1 MSSVH
6 VSDQHAANSVSSNFV
21 IGNNEFAFSNVPV
34 VQSALG
40 HVGLDKLSMRVRS
53 GQGVTM
59 RELPVTGL
67 LILRVRKDKAAL
79 ETAVGAILGLELP
92 STLSSSFID
101 KGSDGALCLRW
112 MAPDVWL
119 LSCPVENAYAIE
131 ISLRE
136 KLGDASIAI
145 VNVSGGFTVL
155 ELQGPHANDV
165 LKKSTAY
172 DTHPDNFAVGKVV
185 NTVFAKAQVTMRCI
199 GPEHVELVVRRSFA
213 DYVWH
218 WIQVAA
224 VEHGLS
230 IAV

>member
-1 MSSVH
+1 MSSVL
-6 VSDQHAANSVSSNFV
+6 VSDQHAANSVSSNSV
-21 IGNNEFAFSNVPV
+21 MGKNEFAFSNVPV

-53 GQGVTM
+53 GQGVTV

-67 LILRVRKDKAAL
+67 LVLRVRKDKAAL
-79 ETAVGAILGLELP
+79 ATAVNATLGLELP
-92 STLSSSFID
+92 ATLSSSFND
-101 KGSDGALCLRW
+101 NVSFGALCLRW
-112 MAPDVWL
+112 IAPDEWL
-119 LSCPVENAYAIE
+119 LSCPVENTYTIE
-131 ISLRE
+131 TSLRE
-136 KLGDASIAI
+136 KLGGASIAI

-155 ELQGPHANDV
+155 ELQGPHAIDV

-172 DTHPDNFAVGKVV
+172 DTHADNFAIGKVV
-185 NTVFAKAQVTMRCI
+185 STVFAKAQVTMRCM
-199 GPEHVELVVRRSFA
+199 GPEHVELIVRRSFA